1 MAKPEIKHNPRVN
14 AIFDDLDKYLD
25 FCVTHGFKF
34 DEADLYNTK
43 SYIYRQYTKYLQ
55 GKSVRNMWE
64 LDMKAD

>member
-1 MAKPEIKHNPRVN
+1 MAKIKFEINNRVH
-14 AIFDDLDKYLD
+14 AIFEDLEKYRD

-64 LDMKAD
+64 IDMKAD